1 MKATKFWSLKNI
13 NGDPQFH
20 RKTGNYNNGGVYF
33 WGFNVSE
40 NFTMP
45 PKDKNDFVIYYI
57 GKSKKNVIERIM
69 QEVTQL
75 IFGGFGTIIDKKW
88 LENNQHKARIHCK
101 QEDKKD
107 KDVLYRSD
115 GLHLLH
121 DFFDDKKI
129 SSTIKWM
136 RERLIFGW
144 IDNINEDDLNKVEN
158 EFHHIVRTNVL
169 GIGKMSKPTPKKD
182 ANNAIATPYFHNII
196 WEDNPYLKEWFI
208 EVNNNI
214 TLK

>member
-1 MKATKFWSLKNI
+1 M
-13 NGDPQFH
+13 
-20 RKTGNYNNGGVYF
+20 
-33 WGFNVSE
+33 
-40 NFTMP
+40 
-45 PKDKNDFVIYYI
+45 
-57 GKSKKNVIERIM
+57 
-69 QEVTQL
+69 
-75 IFGGFGTIIDKKW
+75 
-88 LENNQHKARIHCK
+88 
-101 QEDKKD
+101 
-107 KDVLYRSD
+107 
-115 GLHLLH
+115 
-121 DFFDDKKI
+121 KKI
-129 SSTIKWM
+129 LLPFFLLLSTFAFSQSVLDQKLDGSEKGKKLM
-136 RERLIFGW
+136 TLFEELEKKHPVRFYFLNEW